1 MSVAL
6 SHNLLA
12 QLSQFV
18 ASRMGLS
25 FPQERWGDLANG
37 MASAAQGQG
46 SWDAE
51 AYVQWLL
58 SSPLTRQ
65 EIETLASHLT
75 VGETYFFREKSSFDI
90 LEEQVLPELIRLHRV
105 DTMRLRIWSAGCCT
119 GEEPYSVAMLL
130 DMKIPDLADWNVTIL
145 ATDINPRFLEIASAG
160 VYGEWSFRAIPPGIR
175 ERYFTQLP
183 DGRMQIAQRI
193 RRMVTFSFLN
203 LAEDVY
209 PSLVNNT
216 NAMDVVLCR
225 NVLMYFTPEH
235 AARVVENLHGSL
247 VENGWLVVS
256 PSETSQA
263 LFRRFTIVDFPNAML
278 YRKPAGSFPRL
289 PNVESAPVG
298 YPKPFVLQE
307 ELPSGE
313 ESRREEETAPPNAP
327 ETDSPIFTA
336 RALANQGELTEA
348 LSWCD
353 RAIIADSLNPSHR
366 FLCAMVAQ
374 ELGRLDEAMRSLKQA
389 LYLDQDFV
397 LAHVA
402 LGNLAKKLGR
412 HAVSRRH
419 FRCALSLMERLEPD
433 VAVPES
439 AGLTAGR
446 LMEII
451 RLSLDE
457 ELEKP

>member
-1 MSVAL
+1 MSVGL
-6 SHNLLA
+6 SPSHLA
-12 QLSQFV
+12 QLSQFI
-18 ASRMGLS
+18 ASRMGLN

-37 MASAAQGQG
+37 LASAAREQGLR
-46 SWDAE
+46 DAE
-51 AYVQWLL
+51 AYVRWLL
-58 SSPLTRQ
+58 SSPLTRR

-90 LEEQVLPELIRLHRV
+90 LEEQVLPELIRLHRCN
-105 DTMRLRIWSAGCCT
+105 DMRLRIWSAGCCT

-130 DMKIPDLADWNVTIL
+130 DRRIPDLSDWNVTIL
-145 ATDINPRFLEIASAG
+145 ATDINPRFLETASAG

-175 ERYFTQLP
+175 ERYFSPLP
-183 DGRMQIAQRI
+183 GGRMQIARRI

-247 VENGWLVVS
+247 VENGWLLVA
-256 PSETSQA
+256 PSETSQV
-263 LFRRFTIVDFPNAML
+263 LFRQFTIVNFSDVMF
-278 YRKPAGSFPRL
+278 YRRPAGSFLRL
-289 PNVESAPVG
+289 PSVEIAPVG
-298 YPKPFVLQE
+298 YPEPLALQE
-307 ELPSGE
+307 EMPSGE
-313 ESRREEETAPPNAP
+313 ESRREEEISPPNAQ
-327 ETDSPIFTA
+327 ETDAPIIVA
-336 RALANQGELTEA
+336 RALANQGELAEA

-353 RAIIADSLNPSHR
+353 RAVLSDPLNSAHR
-366 FLCAMVAQ
+366 FLSAMVAQ
-374 ELGRLDEAMRSLKQA
+374 ELGRLDEATRFLEQA

-397 LAHVA
+397 MAHFA
-402 LGNLAKKLGR
+402 LGNVAKRLGR
-412 HAVSRRH
+412 YAVSRRH